1 MRDIGWRPKPIET
14 CRNSSAVVRTLRPHQ
29 DRAVDGHQRNVGFSG
44 QAHRDLRR
52 ERRLLRG
59 LGLARVIEAVCSRY
73 GVDRGQLAARGS
85 RSQARAYLA
94 KHHTEATR
102 AELVPILGLSRPE
115 RLPNLSA
122 RFAALLCSRPNR
134 TRGEISWHWNSPSA

>member
-1 MRDIGWRPKPIET
+1 MPPWAEARHGWLLGSERFLDCLRQRPG
-14 CRNSSAVVRTLRPHQ
+14 
-29 DRAVDGHQRNVGFSG
+29 D

-59 LGLARVIEAVCSRY
+59 LDLARVIEAVCSRY

-85 RSQARAYLA
+85 RSQARAALAYLA

-115 RLPNLSA
+115 SVPNRRRDSP
-122 RFAALLCSRPNR
+122 LCSRANR
-134 TRGEISWHWNSPSA
+134 TRGETSWHWKCALGLSGENSKSV